1 MELQNPKKYFAYR
14 YIDVKQIEKNINQN
28 SKYVSVNNLTITDIK
43 AYEKILEYQENKIK
57 AYACFVTL
65 SDDVND
71 QKLHALQDIKDL

>member
-43 AYEKILEYQENKIK
+43 AYEKILEY
-57 AYACFVTL
+57 
-65 SDDVND
+65 
-71 QKLHALQDIKDL
+71 